1 MQIEKDRMAKSYAI
15 KILFAISVLLVSR
28 SAVAQSI
35 VEIDDAKEERDF
47 MPYDLVYL
55 IDSTNTLT
63 LPQIS
68 SASFSSRFQQHTSY
82 QNKDFRTNA
91 SYWIRIPIKHN
102 AKSKKVWLLEFY
114 DQTIDQLEAFIP
126 RGSGLYE
133 SKLMGDNQPF
143 DHRMFRH
150 KNFELMLDMK
160 TDEVMYY
167 YFRVKSHDFADL
179 RIALRS
185 INWFTYYALNE
196 YFLFGTLYGMIL
208 IISLYNFLMYLA
220 IREFKNIFY
229 IFYILSVAA
238 YVMGIDGI
246 GFQYIWPNHPE
257 WNDYAVGIA
266 LYSLILWALVFT
278 RRFLSTKANAPIL
291 DKALQW
297 MIIVRSSLFVVELF
311 FFPQF
316 LTYRNLEI
324 IPLSLIFYTG
334 IKVLR
339 EGYRPARFFV
349 IAYGVL
355 FSGFFLRTLVILNVL
370 PFTTLSH
377 YSLHIS
383 FALEMLFLTFALG
396 DRVRILKD
404 NRDRALRKIIEQH
417 EANMLLKD
425 KVNRELEEKV
435 RERTLEINSKN
446 NALLESNAR
455 IERQSKEINQINS
468 ILDLDNWKLKNRI
481 KEVLEE
487 RLHEKTMDYNEFR
500 TLYPD
505 TLACYRFL
513 ETLKWEKGFHCRK
526 CSNEKFFP
534 GAQKFARR
542 CTKCGYNESITAYT
556 VFHSVKFPIEKA
568 FYITYLAV
576 SGKKESTLEKIATQL
591 EVGLNTVW
599 SFRTKIQHRLQELE
613 DSGRRPTVSRWEEAI
628 LLDNSA
634 PAKHRPAISKKG
646 VADVG

>member
-1 MQIEKDRMAKSYAI
+1 MRYPVNYRRWLVLSALFISISALYAQ
-15 KILFAISVLLVSR
+15 R
-28 SAVAQSI
+28 P
-35 VEIDDAKEERDF
+35 VEVNDDIDARDF
-47 MPYDLVYL
+47 MPYDLTYL
-55 IDSTNTLT
+55 IDSTNTLSF
-63 LPQIS
+63 PQIS
-68 SASFSSRFQQHTSY
+68 SPEFSSRFQQHTSY

-91 SYWIRIPIKHN
+91 SYWIRMPIHHQV
-102 AKSKKVWLLEFY
+102 KSRKVWLLEFY

-126 RGSGLYE
+126 QDNGLYE

-143 DHRMFRH
+143 TQRMFRH
-150 KNFELMLDMK
+150 KNFEIMLDMK
-160 TDEVMYY
+160 KDTVMYY
-167 YFRVKSHDFADL
+167 YFKVKSHDFADM
-179 RIALRS
+179 RIGFRS
-185 INWFTYYALNE
+185 VNWFIYYALNE

-229 IFYILSVAA
+229 IFYILSVTA

-246 GFQYIWPNHPE
+246 GFQYLWPNHPD

-278 RRFLSTKANAPIL
+278 RRFLSTKANSPTL
-291 DKALQW
+291 DKALRW
-297 MIIVRSSLFVVELF
+297 MIIIRSTLFVVELF

-334 IKVLR
+334 INVWR
-339 EGYRPARFFV
+339 GGYRPARFFV

-355 FSGFFLRTLVILNVL
+355 FTGFFLRTLVILNVL

-396 DRVRILKD
+396 DRIRILKD
-404 NRDRALRKIIEQH
+404 MRDRALRRIIHQH
-417 EANMLLKD
+417 EVNMQLKD

-435 RERTLEINSKN
+435 KERTLEIHAKN
-446 NALLESNAR
+446 NALTESNSR
-455 IERQSKEINQINS
+455 IERQSKEINEINS

-487 RLHEKTMDYNEFR
+487 RLHEKTMDYIEFR

-505 TLACYRFL
+505 TMACYRFL
-513 ETLKWEKGFHCRK
+513 ETLKWEKKFHCRK
-526 CSNEKFFP
+526 CGNEKFFP

-542 CTKCGYNESITAYT
+542 CTKCGYNESITAFT
-556 VFHSVKFPIEKA
+556 VFHSIKFPIEKA

-576 SGKKESTLEKIATQL
+576 SGKKEATLEKIASQL

-599 SFRTKIQHRLQELE
+599 SFRSKIQQRLQELE
-613 DSGRRPTVSRWEEAI
+613 DFGRRPTVSRWEEVI
-628 LLDNSA
+628 LTDST
-634 PAKHRPAISKKG
+634 PAKVKLNTKRNTEDHNTGLSK
-646 VADVG
+646 VR

>member
-1 MQIEKDRMAKSYAI
+1 MKGRSWLVIASLMGSISWVFGQKPVEVNDSIEA
-15 KILFAISVLLVSR
+15 
-28 SAVAQSI
+28 
-35 VEIDDAKEERDF
+35 RDF
-47 MPYDLVYL
+47 MPYELTYL

-63 LPQIS
+63 FGQIS
-68 SASFSSRFQQHTSY
+68 SSGFASRFQQHTSY

-91 SYWIRIPIKHN
+91 SYWIRMPVHHQVT
-102 AKSKKVWLLEFY
+102 SKKVWLLEFY
-114 DQTIDQLEAFIP
+114 DQTIDYLEAFIP
-126 RGSGLYE
+126 QENGKYE

-143 DHRMFRH
+143 THRMFRH
-150 KNFELMLDMK
+150 KNFEIMLDMK
-160 TDEVMYY
+160 TDTVMYY
-167 YFRVKSHDFADL
+167 YFEVKSHDFADM
-179 RIALRS
+179 RIAFRS
-185 INWFTYYALNE
+185 VNWFIYYALNE

-246 GFQYIWPNHPE
+246 GFQYLWPNHPE

-278 RRFLSTKANAPIL
+278 RRFLSTKANSPRL
-291 DKALQW
+291 DRALRW
-297 MIIVRSSLFVVELF
+297 MIIIRSVLFVMELF

-334 IKVLR
+334 IKVWKG
-339 EGYRPARFFV
+339 GYRPARFFV

-355 FSGFFLRTLVILNVL
+355 FAGFFLRTLVILNVL

-396 DRVRILKD
+396 DRIRILKD
-404 NRDRALRKIIEQH
+404 MRDRALRRIIHQH
-417 EANMLLKD
+417 EVNMQLKD

-435 RERTLEINSKN
+435 KERTLEIHAKN
-446 NALLESNAR
+446 NALTESNAR
-455 IERQSKEINQINS
+455 IERQSREINEINS

-487 RLHEKTMDYNEFR
+487 RLHEKTMDYLEFR

-505 TLACYRFL
+505 TMACYRFL
-513 ETLKWEKGFHCRK
+513 ETLKWENGFHCRK
-526 CSNEKFFP
+526 CGNEKFFP

-542 CTKCGYNESITAYT
+542 CTRCGYNESITAFT
-556 VFHSVKFPIEKA
+556 VFHSIKFPIEKA

-576 SGKKESTLEKIATQL
+576 SGKKEATLEKIASQL

-599 SFRTKIQHRLQELE
+599 SFRSKIQQRLQELE
-613 DSGRRPTVSRWEEAI
+613 DFGRRPTVSRWEEVILTEGTTSAKAKPVSRKNAAI
-628 LLDNSA
+628 
-634 PAKHRPAISKKG
+634 
-646 VADVG
+646 